1 MSFDRLFKSVVF
13 ASLVFLLFSFEVISS
28 AFVVPVAAILIVEV
42 FVFLFFVLRHETR
55 LLCWLLLLV
64 WSAAASL
71 RCCYWVVFERRAL
84 SFSSQVM
91 CFDFERAVLAFV
103 LNVGGCFDT

>member
-1 MSFDRLFKSVVF
+1 MLHLYFFVF
-13 ASLVFLLFSFEVISS
+13 SLEALSP
-28 AFVVPVAAILIVEV
+28 AFVLPSAAVLIVEAFV
-42 FVFLFFVLRHETR
+42 FVFCLRHETR
-55 LLCWLLLLV
+55 RLCWLLLLV

-91 CFDFERAVLAFV
+91 CFDLERAVLAFV
-103 LNVGGCFDT
+103 LNVGACFDT

>member
-1 MSFDRLFKSVVF
+1 MK
-13 ASLVFLLFSFEVISS
+13 LVFCVDCC
-28 AFVVPVAAILIVEV
+28 
-42 FVFLFFVLRHETR
+42 FLF
-55 LLCWLLLLV
+55 

-91 CFDFERAVLAFV
+91 CFDLERAVPAFV

>member
-1 MSFDRLFKSVVF
+1 MSSDRLCKSVVF
-13 ASLVFLLFSFEVISS
+13 ASLVFLLFSLEVISS
-28 AFVVPVAAILIVEV
+28 AFVVPAAILIVEA
-42 FVFLFFVLRHETR
+42 FVICFFVLRHETR

-84 SFSSQVM
+84 SFSSEVM
-91 CFDFERAVLAFV
+91 CFDLERAVLAFV